1 MMLKTLVMMMKTS
14 EMVLKNLRTMENP
27 YMGWRSINKPF
38 YGHSCSDGV
47 MVPLEKAWR
56 TPIGDVMMD
65 LKHWMS
71 LTWFIVGLLMDSF
84 LLHSCCPSVMLIESH
99 KSN

>member
-1 MMLKTLVMMMKTS
+1 
-14 EMVLKNLRTMENP
+14 
-27 YMGWRSINKPF
+27 
-38 YGHSCSDGV
+38 

-71 LTWFIVGLLMDSF
+71 LTWFIVGLRTLSIGYKVLQGINPLCKGSKALEVGLGGINDN
-84 LLHSCCPSVMLIESH
+84 L
-99 KSN
+99 